1 ILVTIRSFMTM
12 LYDTVGVSR
21 DYVDFFFFN
30 DPATTE
36 IYTLSLH
43 DALPIYIEELSQL
56 AATQPQR
63 VATDMDVITAA
74 ALAGKIHKLFVTLGE
89 KTRDSVRDGM
99 SATWLERFYRGTKGK
114 QLSSA
119 LVEAWRHR
127 GEIIFANSLPS
138 NGTIAAILRY

>member
-1 ILVTIRSFMTM
+1 MNGN
-12 LYDTVGVSR
+12 YEQAKAD
-21 DYVDFFFFN
+21 
-30 DPATTE
+30 E
-36 IYTLSLH
+36 LH
-43 DALPIYIEELSQL
+43 ERTWPIIEEHIEKQRQAHIEELAQL

-63 VATDMDVITAA
+63 VATDMDVIASA